1 MTYSSFGSTLSLSGN
16 RQGRP
21 TLGNENIVVVT
32 GAGGFIGGNLVAAL
46 RWQGFTRIRA
56 VDIKPFEE
64 WYQRF
69 GDVENLCL
77 DLNSKRKLRK
87 RRPKMPAIS
96 TISRQIWEEWA
107 SLSTTKPSACSR
119 CSNQHASA
127 AGGGWKY
134 DGKAIFLFFF
144 RLCLQRRQAEKFRK
158 RHRSR
163 KKTRIQLWPKMATAG
178 KNYFLNGCAGIFRED
193 FGCIPRVAR
202 FHNVYGPWGHGTAA
216 GRRPLPQFAEK

>member
-32 GAGGFIGGNLVAAL
+32 GRADSLVGIWLPRFVGKAL
-46 RWQGFTRIRA
+46 TRIRA

-77 DLNSKRKLRK
+77 DLNSKENCETAAE
-87 RRPKMPAIS
+87 MPAIS

-119 CSNQHASA
+119 CSSNTQVLQAAVKYEVKRYFFSSSA
-127 AGGGWKY
+127 CVYNGDKQKSSKAPSLKEEDAYPALAEDGYGWET
-134 DGKAIFLFFF
+134 IF
-144 RLCLQRRQAEKFRK
+144 
-158 RHRSR
+158 
-163 KKTRIQLWPKMATAG
+163 
-178 KNYFLNGCAGIFRED
+178 
-193 FGCIPRVAR
+193 
-202 FHNVYGPWGHGTAA
+202 
-216 GRRPLPQFAEK
+216 